1 MATPYIYILSF
12 LGQDYGD
19 TDTVINAST
28 RKWVITEY
36 LKGILEK
43 GESLNNYGIQRIRDA
58 NPDTLTDVD
67 IYEFMNIDLGE
78 TL

>member
-12 LGQDYGD
+12 LKQDYED

-28 RKWVITEY
+28 RKWVLTEY
-36 LKGILEK
+36 LKGVIER
-43 GESLNNYGIQRIRDA
+43 GETLSNYGVQRIKDA
-58 NPDTLTDVD
+58 NPDTLTEVD

-78 TL
+78 TF

>member
-1 MATPYIYILSF
+1 MATPYIYILFAMSQ
-12 LGQDYGD
+12 LDGYE
-19 TDTVINAST
+19 VINAST
-28 RKWVITEY
+28 RKWAITEY

-43 GESLNNYGIQRIRDA
+43 GESLNNYGIQRIKDA